1 MLGFGIVLPL
11 MPYYV
16 ESFGAGA
23 VTIGLLMASYSIFQL
38 LSAPILGELS
48 DKICRRPVLLFSIGG
63 TAVSFFMLGAANTI
77 PLLFLSRII
86 DGASGGNIATAQA
99 YIADITSKEDRT
111 QGMGN
116 MMAAFSLGMILGPAA
131 GGLLSVYGYSVPA
144 YAAGVVALIATILTY
159 FYLPESLRKETIV
172 QSQKR
177 KKYFSIH
184 DFMDTLKHP
193 EVGVF
198 LSISFMIMFAFTLMQ
213 GTFALFS
220 EHTLQLSAKDN
231 GFIFAYLGTIGII
244 MQLFFLKVFLKRF
257 SEHYAIIVSTIL
269 IAVSLLMIAV
279 SSNIVVLVLAITL
292 LAVGNSISVP
302 VLTGL
307 ISKKTPSHEQGNI
320 MGVNQ
325 SMGSIARIVGPV
337 AGTLMYSKIS
347 VYAPY
352 YIAGGTLFL
361 TVLFSIRHLRVKET

>member
-23 VTIGLLMASYSIFQL
+23 MTIGLLMASYSFFQL

-48 DKICRRPVLLFSIGG
+48 DKIGRRPVLLFSIGG

-99 YIADITSKEDRT
+99 YIADITSQEERT
-111 QGMGN
+111 QGMGS

-144 YAAGVVALIATILTY
+144 YAAGIVALIATIFTY
-159 FYLPESLRKETIV
+159 FYLPESLQKDTIIR
-172 QSQKR
+172 SQKR

-184 DFMDTLKHP
+184 DFLDALKHP
-193 EVGVF
+193 EVGIF
-198 LSISFMIMFAFTLMQ
+198 LSISFMIMLAFTLMQ

-220 EHTLQLSAKDN
+220 EHTLHLTAKDN
-231 GFIFAYLGTIGII
+231 GFIFAYLGIIGIV
-244 MQLFFLKVFLKRF
+244 MQMFLLKPLLKRI
-257 SEHYAIIVSTIL
+257 SERRAILLSIMMTALSLIL
-269 IAVSLLMIAV
+269 IAVSTNIPLLLI
-279 SSNIVVLVLAITL
+279 AITL
-292 LAVGNSISVP
+292 LAVGNSISNP

-307 ISKKTPSHEQGNI
+307 ISKKTPAHEQGNI

-325 SMGSIARIVGPV
+325 SVGSVARLIGPV
-337 AGTLMYSKIS
+337 AGTVMYSKINTH
-347 VYAPY
+347 APY
-352 YIAGGTLFL
+352 YIAAGTLVL
-361 TVLFSIRHLRVKET
+361 TAIFSIRHLRGKNV